1 MEQDTGNN
9 SFHLDSWSQYL
20 IDEVKTQSEQY
31 ETDKRK
37 SNDSAT
43 ATSAYYGD
51 VEYKNKTNNESYNL
65 EKISLLDKTV
75 WENIPSVISDSIQ
88 GIVQEVQGL
97 KSEVSTLQK
106 KLYVKEKKITKMEEE
121 RNFYLSEARENF
133 ISMENKIN
141 TKPSVS
147 FVNAC
152 LNTKANKSD
161 VYAMISPPPPIDT
174 EALNERLEKIEKKHE
189 ALVQKIAAENK
200 IFCTLEMH
208 QVLEHE
214 LHIVRK
220 AVADNTLDDQARYQ
234 NCDRRLDKVEKR
246 EKKTLDGLT
255 HLSTAMK
262 AINQRMKEK
271 HVNSDDEESYDP
283 GAASNKKGPKI
294 SVKKSKW

>member
-75 WENIPSVISDSIQ
+75 WENIPTVISDSIQ

-141 TKPSVS
+141 TKP
-147 FVNAC
+147 
-152 LNTKANKSD
+152 
-161 VYAMISPPPPIDT
+161 
-174 EALNERLEKIEKKHE
+174 
-189 ALVQKIAAENK
+189 
-200 IFCTLEMH
+200 
-208 QVLEHE
+208 
-214 LHIVRK
+214 
-220 AVADNTLDDQARYQ
+220 
-234 NCDRRLDKVEKR
+234 
-246 EKKTLDGLT
+246 
-255 HLSTAMK
+255 
-262 AINQRMKEK
+262 
-271 HVNSDDEESYDP
+271 
-283 GAASNKKGPKI
+283 
-294 SVKKSKW
+294 